1 MSLAKLVALSLAVS
15 KGSAIPRSTSLAKK
29 GKHFFKEMDKQL
41 QNADKLKKNAEI
53 RNAINVLKRFRKNK
67 SVSNKKL
74 RSANVA
80 LNKIS
85 RANKT
90 MKRSKKPI

>member
-15 KGSAIPRSTSLAKK
+15 KGSPLPSTSAKK

-41 QNADKLKKNAEI
+41 ANANKLKKNAEI

-67 SVSNKKL
+67 THKSL
-74 RSANVA
+74 RKS
-80 LNKIS
+80 
-85 RANKT
+85 
-90 MKRSKKPI
+90 KRSK